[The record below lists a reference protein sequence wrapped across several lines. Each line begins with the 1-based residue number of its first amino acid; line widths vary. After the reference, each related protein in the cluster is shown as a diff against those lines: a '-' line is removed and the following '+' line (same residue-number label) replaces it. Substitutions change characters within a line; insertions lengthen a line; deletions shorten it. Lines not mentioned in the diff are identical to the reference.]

1 MNLSVLTIRRPV
13 LSMVLSTIIVLL
25 GVVGF
30 LFLGVRQFPDVD
42 PPNITVTTSYPG
54 ANADVVESQ
63 ITEPLEESIN
73 GIDGIRS
80 LTSQSSDGRSQIT
93 VEFELGEDLEAA
105 ANDVRDRVE
114 RAKRQL
120 PPDVD
125 PPVVAKADANGQA
138 IVVMTVQSDVR
149 NLTQLTDFAVNVLKE
164 RLQTIKGVGSVQVW
178 GERKYAMRLVLSPDR
193 LAAYGLTPSDVR
205 TTLARE
211 NVELPAGRLEGAAT
225 ELSLR
230 TIGRLS
236 TPEEFA
242 DLILRSD
249 GGEVVRLRDVARVY
263 LGAENERT
271 LLKRDGIPMVGLAIS
286 PQTGANQVEIA
297 DEFYRRYENI
307 KANAPKDLI
316 LDLAFDNTKFIRNA
330 ILEVEE
336 TLLIAFALVVAIIF
350 LFLRSWRA
358 TIIPVVA
365 IPVSLI
371 SGFFFMWVSGF
382 SINVLTLL
390 GIVLATGLVVDDAI
404 VVMENI
410 FRRIEDGESPRE
422 AGERGSTEITF
433 AIVSTTITLAVVF
446 LPIIFLPGLTGR
458 LFREFGLVVSATVL
472 VSAFVSL
479 TLTPM
484 MSSRLL
490 RHQDGTSWIVRV
502 TEPFFVWLNRIYE
515 SSLRSLM
522 RRPAL
527 ALFIMAGALA
537 VLVTLF
543 GVLKS
548 ELAPLEDRSL
558 LTMNV
563 TAPEGTTFDR
573 MSVIMD
579 TLQAR
584 ISHAVPENQLV
595 LTVTSPTFF
604 GGGSNNGFSRIM
616 LTDPTE
622 RTRSQM
628 AIADVVT
635 GVGRSVTDAR
645 TIVIQEQTVSTGGRA
660 GLPVQYVLQTG
671 ELEELREKLPAFLA
685 AASAD
690 PTFSVVDVN
699 LKFTKPEVTI
709 SIDRARARELGVS
722 VFDIGDAI
730 QAGFAGQRYG
740 YFIREGKQYQVI
752 GEIERQDRATPDRL
766 RDLNVRSADGRM
778 IPLSNLVTLTEQ
790 STPPQ
795 LYRYNRNVAATV
807 SAGLAPGK
815 TIGDGIAA
823 MDAVRDKTLGGTVST
838 ALTGPSRDFAE
849 SSSSLLYAFLL
860 ALILVYL
867 ILAAQFESFV
877 DPFTIMLTVPLALS
891 GGVLS
896 LWLTGETL
904 NIFSEIGAIVL
915 IGLVTKNG
923 ILIVEFAN
931 QQHEIGKSWTDA
943 VLESASTR
951 FRPILMT
958 SLATIL
964 GALPIALSLGAAS
977 GSRTGMGVVIVG
989 GMSIATLLTLY
1000 VIPALYVLLSRLK
1013 RHRVAPTTTTTTTTT
1028 ATTAALVLSL
1038 ISITGTSS
1046 VSAQTD
1052 RLSLDEAVRIALERN
1067 YDIRVA
1073 KLDSTSARLIGEGA
1087 IGGFLPSVDVL
1098 GGITRGSNDVTQVTA
1113 SGVNIQRDGAGF
1125 TNMNAAA
1132 QLSWTI
1138 FDGLSMFARGD
1149 RARHLESAGIE
1160 QARSTVALTIADVI
1174 GAYGAVVAVRRQR
1187 TVLDTALAIAERR
1200 LDIVRRSRDAGAL
1213 AGVDVAQAEVDRNTV
1228 QTEVLR
1234 VRADDI
1240 SLTAS
1245 LNRML
1250 GREPLVPLTIDTA
1263 LVVADVASVD
1273 SLLARAR
1280 ERNPD
1285 VLAAEQ
1291 RREAASDFVRTVTA
1305 TFLPRLVA
1313 LGQYQITNNSTDA
1326 GFILENRSN
1335 GWSAGLQFSMNLFNG
1350 FTDDLAR
1357 QQAEVDVERARLDV
1371 ERTRLTT
1378 SERLVR
1384 AEAAYR
1390 RGKEALSLEQ
1400 QSYASALTNARI
1412 ALEKL
1417 RLGTIRDIEVRQTA
1431 QTLLEIG
1438 LRMVRA
1444 EYETLLA
1451 ATEARRLAG
1460 DLVR

>member
-249 GGEVVRLRDVARVY
+249 DGNVVRLRDVARVY

-316 LDLAFDNTKFIRNA
+316 LDLAFDNTRFIRNA

-490 RHQDGTSWIVRV
+490 RHQDGTSWVVRV

-579 TLQAR
+579 TLQSR

-752 GEIERQDRATPDRL
+752 GEIERQYRATPDRL
-766 RDLNVRSADGRM
+766 RDLNVRSAHGRM

-795 LYRYNRNVAATV
+795 LFRYNRNVAATV

-815 TIGDGIAA
+815 TVGDGITA

-931 QQHEIGKSWTDA
+931 QQHETGKSWTDA

-1013 RHRVAPTTTTTTTTT
+1013 RHRVVST
-1028 ATTAALVLSL
+1028 ATTAALVMFI
-1038 ISITGTSS
+1038 ISVAGTTS

-1052 RLSLDEAVRIALERN
+1052 RVSLDEAVRLALERN
-1067 YDIRVA
+1067 YDIRAA

-1087 IGGFLPSVDVL
+1087 IGGFLPSVDVI
-1098 GGITRGSNDVTQVTA
+1098 GGITRGSNDVTQITA

-1187 TVLDTALAIAERR
+1187 VVLDTALAIAERR

-1228 QTEVLR
+1228 QTEALR
-1234 VRADDI
+1234 VHADDI
-1240 SLTAS
+1240 SLTAT

-1250 GREPLVPLTIDTA
+1250 GREPLMPLTLDTA
-1263 LVVADVASVD
+1263 LVVADVASID

-1305 TFLPRLVA
+1305 TFLPRLTA

-1326 GFILENRSN
+1326 GFILENQSN

-1350 FTDDLAR
+1350 FTDDIAR
-1357 QQAEVDVERARLDV
+1357 QQAEVDVERARIDA
-1371 ERTRLTT
+1371 ERTRLNT

-1390 RGKEALSLEQ
+1390 RGREALRLEQ
-1400 QSYASALTNARI
+1400 QSYSSALTNARI

>member
-236 TPEEFA
+236 TVEEFA

-297 DEFYRRYENI
+297 DEFYRRFDNI
-307 KANAPKDLI
+307 RANAPEDLI
-316 LDLAFDNTKFIRNA
+316 LDLAFDNTRFIRNA

-527 ALFIMAGALA
+527 ALLIMAGALA

-584 ISHAVPENQLV
+584 ISHAVPENRLV

-616 LTDPTE
+616 LTDPTD

-635 GVGRSVTDAR
+635 GIGRSVTDAR

-671 ELEELREKLPAFLA
+671 ELEELREKLPDFLA
-685 AASAD
+685 AATAD

-823 MDAVRDKTLGGTVST
+823 MDAVRDRTLGGTVST

-931 QQHEIGKSWTDA
+931 QQHETGKSWTDA

-1013 RHRVAPTTTTTTTTT
+1013 RHRATSPV
-1028 ATTAALVLSL
+1028 TTAALVLF
-1038 ISITGTSS
+1038 IIAIAGTAS
-1046 VSAQTD
+1046 VSAQSD
-1052 RLSLDEAVRIALERN
+1052 RLSLDEAVRLALERN
-1067 YDIRVA
+1067 YDIRAA

-1087 IGGFLPSVDVL
+1087 IGGFLPSVDVI
-1098 GGITRGSNDVTQVTA
+1098 GGITRGSNDVTQITA

-1187 TVLDTALAIAERR
+1187 AVLDTALAIAERR

-1228 QTEVLR
+1228 QTEALR

-1240 SLTAS
+1240 SLTAT

-1250 GREPLVPLTIDTA
+1250 GREPLVPLTLDTA
-1263 LVVADVASVD
+1263 LVVAEVESIDN
-1273 SLLARAR
+1273 LLARAR

-1305 TFLPRLVA
+1305 TFLPRLTA

-1335 GWSAGLQFSMNLFNG
+1335 GWSGGLQFSMNLFNG

-1390 RGKEALSLEQ
+1390 RGREALRLEQ
-1400 QSYASALTNARI
+1400 QSYSSALTNARI